1 MLILSALLAFAILD
15 RLTGQWSVMQSP
27 WFVDFATPMI
37 TQGPLVWFLVSLA
50 LAALTALA
58 ASRALA
64 LAVFAAA
71 GATALR
77 VRVEQPMALAAFYA
91 HLATR
96 ETTSE
101 ERGYDGG
108 NALVAVTWQEAG
120 KRACCA
126 VPTAR
131 SISCAEL
138 REALARLSAPSAPVT
153 TRPPARL
160 LASRRLWRAVATRDR
175 RV

>member
-37 TQGPLVWFLVSLA
+37 TQGPLVWFLISLA

-108 NALVAVTWQEAG
+108 NALVAVTWQEAS

-126 VPTAR
+126 APAAR
-131 SISCAEL
+131 SIAARSCAEL
-138 REALARLSAPSAPVT
+138 RGAARSPRASE
-153 TRPPARL
+153 RPERPL
-160 LASRRLWRAVATRDR
+160 
-175 RV
+175 